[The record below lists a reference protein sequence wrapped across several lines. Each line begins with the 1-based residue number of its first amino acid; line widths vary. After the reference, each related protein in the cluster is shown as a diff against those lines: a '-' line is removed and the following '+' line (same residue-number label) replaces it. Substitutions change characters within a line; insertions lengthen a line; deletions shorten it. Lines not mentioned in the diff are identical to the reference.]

1 MNING
6 YNGLRKKPT
15 YNVLIDY
22 IQNKQPTIKYPNR
35 LATQIMNSKE
45 LTKLDDLGMGGIEE
59 QEENIAKEKQRVILI
74 QQQAE
79 HEGTTAKNLISMRT
93 KPRISK
99 AQRKQNNNVFS
110 SDTAQDP
117 DTQTT
122 YAYTSHEPEIFD
134 ITLDDDVDDYM
145 ADVEEMIA
153 EEETKKYQ
161 KKII

>member
-59 QEENIAKEKQRVILI
+59 QQENIAKEKQRVVLI

-79 HEGTTAKNLISMRT
+79 SEGTTFKNLMSMRP

-99 AQRKQNNNVFS
+99 AQRKKDKKVFS
-110 SDTAQDP
+110 SGTAQDP

-122 YAYTSHEPEIFD
+122 YAYTSHEPEFFD
-134 ITLDDDVDDYM
+134 ITLDDNVDDYM
-145 ADVEEMIA
+145 NDVEEMIT
-153 EEETKKYQ
+153 EEKQ
-161 KKII
+161 KNII

>member
-1 MNING
+1 MNIHG
-6 YNGLRKKPT
+6 YNGLRKKTT
-15 YNVLIDY
+15 YDGLIDY

-59 QEENIAKEKQRVILI
+59 QQENIAKEKQRVVLI

-79 HEGTTAKNLISMRT
+79 REGTTAKNLMSMRT

-99 AQRKQNNNVFS
+99 AQRKKDNKVFS
-110 SDTAQDP
+110 SATAQDP

-122 YAYTSHEPEIFD
+122 YAYTSQEPDIFD

-145 ADVEEMIA
+145 TNVEEMVA
-153 EEETKKYQ
+153 EEETKKNQ
-161 KKII
+161 HRII